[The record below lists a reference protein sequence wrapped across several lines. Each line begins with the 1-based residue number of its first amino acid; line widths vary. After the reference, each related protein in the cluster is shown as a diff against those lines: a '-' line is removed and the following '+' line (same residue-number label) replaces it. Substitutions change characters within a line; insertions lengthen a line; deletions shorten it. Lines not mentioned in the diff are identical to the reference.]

1 MKKTIGFSLFVILL
15 IYLIKGGITYT
26 YALSALTIW
35 FEKLVPSMFVSM
47 VLVRVLYQMEILP
60 LLAKPFKWLIT
71 PLFHLDSHAFA
82 LVIAS
87 LFLGFPTSAIL
98 IDEEV
103 QKGYLKSEDARK
115 LINCCCF
122 ATPGFI
128 ILSCG
133 TVLYH
138 SAKIGFQLF
147 LVSFISGLLLLLLT
161 RRQAVEMPAVTKR
174 QCVPFFHILSSSMME
189 SGKALFMIGGYLMIV
204 MSVTAAIIPLL
215 PAITQFFTKVITEF
229 SSGTIMIAES
239 TMTPSIKLA
248 ATAALLSFGGLCVHL
263 KIHAMAVHSSLH
275 YPQYLFYRCLQ
286 SLLSFV
292 MAMLIFG

>member
-15 IYLIKGGITYT
+15 VYLIKGGITYT
-26 YALSALTIW
+26 YALSALMIW

-47 VLVRVLYQMEILP
+47 VLVRVLYQMDLLP
-60 LLAKPFKWLIT
+60 LLAKPFMWFIK
-71 PLFHLDSHAFA
+71 PLFQLDTHAFA

-103 QKGYLKSEDARK
+103 QKGYLKSTDARR

-138 SAKIGFQLF
+138 SAQIGFRLF
-147 LVSFISGLLLLLLT
+147 LISFLSGLLLLLLT
-161 RRQAVEMPAVTKR
+161 RGQAIEMPAVTKR
-174 QCVPFFHILSSSMME
+174 PSTPFFHILSASMTE

-204 MSVTAAIIPLL
+204 MSITAVIIPFL
-215 PAITQFFTKVITEF
+215 PVVTQFFTKVITEF
-229 SSGTIMIAES
+229 SSGTIIIAES
-239 TMTPSIKLA
+239 TMAQPMKLA

-263 KIHAMAVHSSLH
+263 QIHAMAVHSSLH

-286 SLLSFV
+286 SILSFL
-292 MAMLIFG
+292 MAMLLF

>member
-1 MKKTIGFSLFVILL
+1 MKKTIGISLFVILL
-15 IYLIKGGITYT
+15 LYLIKGGITYT

-47 VLVRVLYQMEILP
+47 VLVRMLYQMEILP
-60 LLAKPFKWLIT
+60 LLAKPFKWLIQ
-71 PLFHLDSHAFA
+71 PLFHLDTHAFA

-103 QKGYLKSEDARK
+103 QKGYLKSEDARR

-138 SAKIGFQLF
+138 SAQIGFQLF
-147 LVSFISGLLLLLLT
+147 MISFISGLLLLWIT
-161 RRQAVEMPAVTKR
+161 RRQTIEMPDLTKR
-174 QCVPFFHILSSSMME
+174 QSVPFFHILSASMTE

-204 MSVTAAIIPLL
+204 MSITAVIIPIL
-215 PAITQFFTKVITEF
+215 PAFTQFFIKVVTEF
-229 SSGTIMIAES
+229 SSGTIMLAAS
-239 TMTPSIKLA
+239 SMTQSMKLA
-248 ATAALLSFGGLCVHL
+248 ATAALLSFGGFCVHL
-263 KIHAMAVHSSLH
+263 QIHAMAVHSSLR
-275 YPQYLFYRCLQ
+275 YPRYLFFRCLQ
-286 SLLSFV
+286 SALSFIL
-292 MAMLIFG
+292 AMLLF